1 MTAADTRE
9 WSLVAFLDHED
20 DPATMANPVHS
31 TDFARALGFD
41 GALVGGATVWGWAVP
56 AIIETLGD
64 GWLEHGWARFRFR
77 QPVYP
82 GDAVRITL
90 SPEDGGAFALR
101 MINPAG
107 VDCVVGEV
115 GLGPNAALSE
125 FEAAARMDPAPSPAP
140 QPELRVDPSLVGAD
154 WTPMA
159 ADASPETLR
168 RGLDA
173 PAPSRLAGGACGSA
187 HAAQLRHHQLHPHPQ
202 RGRVPRPRPGG
213 WRGRHGRA
221 LRRALRAQG
230 APHRRVRLPRTRP
243 RRPRPRPHAS
253 HHHLRR
259 DGRCFV
265 IDSIAGF
272 LRYFDGVHRRALRD
286 VAALPPEA
294 AAWKPPAGEGE
305 ASWDIP
311 ELVAHIARSRGFFVG
326 VYHDEG
332 WIMPPP
338 PDTSSPERWAVA
350 LEESAAALQ
359 ARLQDTPDE
368 WLQRRVPL
376 IEGDATLAGWRVL
389 MMLLEHEVHHRSQID
404 TYAGLN
410 APPDIFGMS
419 AEGID
424 EREALQRQ
432 RLADREA

>member
-1 MTAADTRE
+1 M
-9 WSLVAFLDHED
+9 
-20 DPATMANPVHS
+20 
-31 TDFARALGFD
+31 
-41 GALVGGATVWGWAVP
+41 
-56 AIIETLGD
+56 
-64 GWLEHGWARFRFR
+64 
-77 QPVYP
+77 
-82 GDAVRITL
+82 
-90 SPEDGGAFALR
+90 
-101 MINPAG
+101 
-107 VDCVVGEV
+107 
-115 GLGPNAALSE
+115 
-125 FEAAARMDPAPSPAP
+125 
-140 QPELRVDPSLVGAD
+140 
-154 WTPMA
+154 
-159 ADASPETLR
+159 
-168 RGLDA
+168 
-173 PAPSRLAGGACGSA
+173 
-187 HAAQLRHHQLHPHPQ
+187 
-202 RGRVPRPRPGG
+202 
-213 WRGRHGRA
+213 
-221 LRRALRAQG
+221 
-230 APHRRVRLPRTRP
+230 
-243 RRPRPRPHAS
+243 
-253 HHHLRR
+253 
-259 DGRCFV
+259 

-286 VAALPPEA
+286 VTALPPEA

-305 ASWDIP
+305 AAWNIP

-359 ARLQDTPDE
+359 TRLQDTPDE

-410 APPDIFGMS
+410 GWSPPDIFGMS

-432 RLADREA
+432 RLADRQA